1 MPENW
6 YDREEAAQRLET
18 AAAAVK
24 GEALSESEKA
34 LIPFILAE
42 LMGWCHIESV
52 PEGALWPAAEELLRR
67 GSGMSGSGGAV
78 SKLTLGD
85 YSVSF
90 GAGTGAGNG
99 GWVQGLT
106 AWRRM
111 RF

>member
-6 YDREEAAQRLET
+6 YDGEEAALRLG
-18 AAAAVK
+18 AVAAAVK
-24 GEALSESEKA
+24 GEALSESEEA
-34 LIPFILAE
+34 LISLVLAE
-42 LMGWCHIESV
+42 LKGWCHIEAV

-67 GSGMSGSGGAV
+67 ASGMAGGGAV

-90 GAGTGAGNG
+90 GAGNGAGSD

-106 AWRRM
+106 AWRRV